1 MNIKK
6 KVFVR
11 KKKLLTIIV
20 FSMLLAGCIFT
31 SPEPPSNQSNICSIF
46 NDHPDWY
53 DYALDSEKQWGT
65 SIAAQIAF
73 IKQESSFRHDI
84 RPPRDKLLGVI
95 PWFRS
100 SSAYGYAQA
109 QDAVWSEYEEERGSL
124 FSRRSHMKYATDFIG
139 WYNRKSRSALGI
151 GQTNIE
157 HLYLAYHEGRGGYK
171 RKSYLRK
178 KSLRKIAKKVSR
190 QTEIFERQLKTC
202 EKKYKCR
209 YFFQVWPICS

>member
-6 KVFVR
+6 RVFVR

-84 RPPRDKLLGVI
+84 RPPRDKVLGVI
-95 PWFRS
+95 RGFRFS
-100 SSAYGYAQA
+100 CRYGYEHAK
-109 QDAVWSEYEEERGSL
+109 DAVWSEYEEERGSL

-139 WYNRKSRSALGI
+139 WYNRKSRSVLGI
-151 GQTNIE
+151 DQTNIE